1 MKAQL
6 VQKEEEKK
14 QLESKM
20 DEIQKERESLE
31 QILKEDREKFEDEMR
46 RIVEVCIYKP
56 TSCIH
61 ILVKK
66 SKNHRNQSLKSQD
79 QLTIDRSFTMM
90 TSNLNKKLAVG
101 LLEMFMKHCY
111 RMNELSSRLVGT
123 LKTETGF
130 CMKQTF

>member
-6 VQKEEEKK
+6 VHKEEEKK

-31 QILKEDREKFEDEMR
+31 QIPKEDREKFEDEMW
-46 RIVEVCIYKP
+46 RIVEVCIYKL

-79 QLTIDRSFTMM
+79 QLTIDRSFAMM
-90 TSNLNKKLAVG
+90 TSN
-101 LLEMFMKHCY
+101 FS
-111 RMNELSSRLVGT
+111 LSSLGICSRDSLS
-123 LKTETGF
+123 F
-130 CMKQTF
+130 